1 MDKKILGII
10 PARGGSKRIP
20 GKNIRNFCGK
30 PILAYSIEAALGTG
44 LFEEVMVSTDSEE
57 IAGTARRYKAAVP
70 FLRSEDASGD
80 YATTAEVLLEVL
92 ADYRK
97 QGRTFD
103 YMACIYPTA
112 PFVTAKKLTE
122 AFRILEQTKAAAVL
136 PVAAFSYPPQR
147 GYIVKDGRL
156 EMKWKENYRMRSQD
170 LEPLYHDCG
179 QFYLYEV
186 DRFLEQKGQI
196 TEGIVPIFVDE
207 LEMQDIDR
215 ESDWKLAELK
225 YEIMCQRVIR

>member
-1 MDKKILGII
+1 MEKRILGVI

-20 GKNIRNFCGK
+20 EKNIRNFCGK

-44 LFEEVMVSTDSEE
+44 LLEEVMVSTDSEK
-57 IAGTARRYKAAVP
+57 IADTARRYKAAVP
-70 FLRSEDASGD
+70 FMRSRETSGD

-92 ADYRK
+92 ENYRK
-97 QGRTFD
+97 QGRRFD
-103 YMACIYPTA
+103 YLICIYPTA
-112 PFVTAKKLTE
+112 PFVTSRKLTE
-122 AFRILEQTKAAAVL
+122 AFRILEETGAAAVL

-147 GYIVKDGRL
+147 GYIVKEGRL

-179 QFYLYEV
+179 QFYLYDV
-186 DRFLEQKGQI
+186 KNYLEQKGQV
-196 TEGIVPIFVDE
+196 TEGIVPIFVDQM
-207 LEMQDIDR
+207 EMQDIDN

-225 YEIMCQRVIR
+225 YEMMREKQEV